1 VLWLVCAYKRIQT
14 WRLRLEVFLGL
25 CTLSSKKANQRDVVI
40 RCWCHEIQRVHLSWL
55 FSLDGGCQKFTS
67 IAWSEVKLHRFL
79 CQAKNARSLVIGWLT
94 TRIRSGWR
102 RKSSET
108 WLKTSAAWSVYMIY
122 VVRNFELGMTF
133 VWSLGQAIWKTASR
147 SYTSHEPSWRCG
159 TSIILDKTNWSWGP
173 SMFANGSSLHPSSIK
188 TLKTK
193 PDDCGSQRRQLCNY
207 ACTRYHIFEGWVH
220 GMYLMHAV
228 SSCCD

>member
-1 VLWLVCAYKRIQT
+1 MLWLVCAYKRIQT

-67 IAWSEVKLHRFL
+67 IAWSDVKLHRFL

-122 VVRNFELGMTF
+122 VSQEITTPKPPHILPRYSCIYHLIQKRCIGVPS
-133 VWSLGQAIWKTASR
+133 V
-147 SYTSHEPSWRCG
+147 YTSSH
-159 TSIILDKTNWSWGP
+159 
-173 SMFANGSSLHPSSIK
+173 M
-188 TLKTK
+188 
-193 PDDCGSQRRQLCNY
+193 
-207 ACTRYHIFEGWVH
+207 
-220 GMYLMHAV
+220 
-228 SSCCD
+228 